1 MKSAHKLAIAA
12 AVLIGGWSAANY
24 GLALYHDPARS
35 NPDKSIVLLTTS
47 WCPYC
52 SVLRNSLQQSGV
64 PFRELDIETSQQGRW
79 AFRASGAH
87 GIPVTLI
94 GQRYVSGGLGPQLQ
108 AIRAAGYP
116 LALAIPDSVR
126 QRLQPRRQ

>member
-1 MKSAHKLAIAA
+1 MKPAHKLAIAA
-12 AVLIGGWSAANY
+12 AVLIGGWWAANY

-64 PFRELDIETSQQGRW
+64 PFRELDNWSYDCHLEIPLQWLEQQN
-79 AFRASGAH
+79 
-87 GIPVTLI
+87 
-94 GQRYVSGGLGPQLQ
+94 
-108 AIRAAGYP
+108 
-116 LALAIPDSVR
+116 
-126 QRLQPRRQ
+126 

>member
-1 MKSAHKLAIAA
+1 MKPARKLAIAA
-12 AVLIGGWSAANY
+12 ALLIGVWWAGGYA
-24 GLALYHDPARS
+24 LALYHDPARS

-52 SVLRNSLQQSGV
+52 SILRNSLQQSGV
-64 PFRELDIETSQQGRW
+64 PFRELDIESSQQGRW

-108 AIRAAGYP
+108 AIRDAGYP
-116 LALAIPDSVR
+116 LVLAVPDAVR
-126 QRLQPRRQ
+126 QRLQQGQQ